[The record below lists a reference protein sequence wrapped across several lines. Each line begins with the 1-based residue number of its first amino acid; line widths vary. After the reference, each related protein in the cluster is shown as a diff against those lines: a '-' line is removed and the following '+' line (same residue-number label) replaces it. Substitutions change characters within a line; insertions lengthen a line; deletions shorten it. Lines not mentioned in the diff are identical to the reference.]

1 MPTWLESG
9 IQFAKDRFVAE
20 AFPVLV
26 VSSESVASRSG
37 RCIAAHLPAKLRAS
51 LYCPTVSSRL
61 LSMIVEVRPIEERIK
76 ELCESAA
83 TADDS
88 EVPALFAE
96 LRALLAEH
104 SGFVRYLAA
113 RTLNR
118 TRQEPMQAEQ
128 GPSSAK
134 AAD

>member
-1 MPTWLESG
+1 
-9 IQFAKDRFVAE
+9 
-20 AFPVLV
+20 
-26 VSSESVASRSG
+26 
-37 RCIAAHLPAKLRAS
+37 
-51 LYCPTVSSRL
+51 
-61 LSMIVEVRPIEERIK
+61 MIVEVRPIEERIK

>member
-1 MPTWLESG
+1 M
-9 IQFAKDRFVAE
+9 
-20 AFPVLV
+20 
-26 VSSESVASRSG
+26 
-37 RCIAAHLPAKLRAS
+37 
-51 LYCPTVSSRL
+51 YCPYSLFPTTVV
-61 LSMIVEVRPIEERIK
+61 IVEVHSIEERIK

-104 SGFVRYLAA
+104 SEFVRYLAA
-113 RTLNR
+113 KTLNR
-118 TRQEPMQAEQ
+118 ISQEPMQAQ
-128 GPSSAK
+128 QDPSSAK

>member
-1 MPTWLESG
+1 VYCTYSFLPTT
-9 IQFAKDRFVAE
+9 
-20 AFPVLV
+20 V
-26 VSSESVASRSG
+26 V
-37 RCIAAHLPAKLRAS
+37 
-51 LYCPTVSSRL
+51 
-61 LSMIVEVRPIEERIK
+61 IVEVHRIEERIK

-104 SGFVRYLAA
+104 SEFIRYLAA
-113 RTLNR
+113 KTLNR
-118 TRQEPMQAEQ
+118 KSQEPMQAQ
-128 GPSSAK
+128 QDPSSAK